1 MPFLSTLGGGSA
13 SGFNK
18 YVKKADVGQ
27 VLVYK
32 YGSSGSCVAPI
43 NTAYGT
49 ITTNSSDTSATFYD
63 SLPSDVQANW
73 KSAIFTS
80 KNRPYRIRRI
90 RRADNGGA
98 NGVLTNMVKSYL
110 NNYADLRSAFGNN
123 QTLAAKHYVE
133 SGFSEGR
140 FF

>member
-18 YVKKADVGQ
+18 FIPKSADGQ

-43 NTAYGT
+43 NTPYGT

-73 KSAIFTS
+73 KSVIFTS
-80 KNRPYRIRRI
+80 KNKPYILSLI
-90 RRADNGGA
+90 
-98 NGVLTNMVKSYL
+98 
-110 NNYADLRSAFGNN
+110 
-123 QTLAAKHYVE
+123 HI
-133 SGFSEGR
+133 
-140 FF
+140 

>member
-18 YVKKADVGQ
+18 FIPKEPDQQ

-32 YGSSGSCVAPI
+32 FGSSGSAIAPI

-49 ITTNSSDTSATFYD
+49 ITTNSSDVSATFYD

-73 KSAIFTS
+73 KSVIFTS
-80 KNRPYRIRRI
+80 KNTK
-90 RRADNGGA
+90 
-98 NGVLTNMVKSYL
+98 L
-110 NNYADLRSAFGNN
+110 
-123 QTLAAKHYVE
+123 
-133 SGFSEGR
+133 
-140 FF
+140 